1 MGTSQGKPLCWEL
14 KLPPASE
21 LLQAV
26 SEFGVFLPHL
36 TEVARWLSQP
46 REEGPSLSFVRTSAT
61 ISPVGTQRNHFGSRA
76 SPP

>member
-26 SEFGVFLPHL
+26 SDFGVFLPHL

-46 REEGPSLSFVRTSAT
+46 REEGPSQGVAVLRDNVCDPSAL
-61 ISPVGTQRNHFGSRA
+61 
-76 SPP
+76 